1 MFEALEPEQH
11 LGDGGIFRLRWP
23 DVAVVVIG
31 ISFTMFL
38 IVRGVAPFTAICQAT
53 LALTSFVAVVFVG
66 RGLRNLTQGSGFLKN
81 VSGVGALEPQ
91 IAAMIKALQQE
102 ARVMQRLSDGF
113 GGRWPDYPP
122 GDAPSSGR
130 NDGTERL

>member
-1 MFEALEPEQH
+1 MLEALEPEQP

-23 DVAVVVIG
+23 DVAVVVVG

-38 IVRGVAPFTAICQAT
+38 IVRDVAPFTAICQAT

-91 IAAMIKALQQE
+91 IAALIKVVQHDSRAI
-102 ARVMQRLSDGF
+102 QRLSDGV

-122 GDAPSSGR
+122 GDTPSSER